1 MRNDRRDI
9 VVTEVQSRILAACI
23 RQTNHPDGLPL
34 DVLIN
39 DTLYHEQK
47 RMETDVKSP
56 RRASDQ
62 VFWGEVKVRLRRA
75 GEVELRS
82 LLTRIIRRFATE
94 ILGNFNAA
102 VYQLSTRVLPTALPM
117 VLNAMSPRKMMNF
130 GSLPKMDSTVHIQ
143 GDVETLRR
151 CQEQGTVIFA
161 PTHVSNLDSII
172 VGWALNKLGLPP
184 FTYGAGLNLF
194 TNPVMSFFLRN
205 LGAYRVDRLKTA
217 PLYKDVL
224 KEYATVS
231 LEYGQPNLFF
241 PAGTRVRSG
250 KVENRLKLGL
260 LSSGL
265 RAYTNNLIRNKAK
278 PNVYLVPCNLNYH
291 LVLEAETLI
300 EDHLKKTGKG
310 RFIIDDD
317 ESSKPRQVMRFFREL
332 LHLDSEIWAT
342 VGHPMDPFGNRVDG
356 NGVSVD
362 ERGRSIDIR
371 NYVCVNGEPCLRPQR
386 DRVYTAEA
394 GEKLADAFKRNNL
407 ALSTNITAYAS
418 FEILRARHPGVD
430 LYRLLRT
437 AADGT
442 GIEMARLAEEVETI
456 TTRLRSMSNAGDIMV
471 DKKVRDADPMAI
483 IHDALR
489 HFGSYH
495 HHPVLYRKGDR
506 MFTEDTKLLLYYR
519 NRLDGYGD
527 LTKAQGV
534 NHDD

>member
-1 MRNDRRDI
+1 MRNDQRDI

-62 VFWGEVKVRLRRA
+62 LFWSEVKVRLRKA

-94 ILGNFNAA
+94 ILGNFNSA
-102 VYQLSTRVLPTALPM
+102 VYQLSTNVLPTALPLM
-117 VLNAMSPRKMMNF
+117 LNAMSPRKLLNYR
-130 GSLPKMDSTVHIQ
+130 SLPKMDATIHIQ
-143 GDVETLRR
+143 GDIETLKR
-151 CQEQGTVIFA
+151 CQEIGTVIFA
-161 PTHVSNLDSII
+161 PTHVSNLDSVI
-172 VGWALNKLGLPP
+172 VGWALDKIGLPP

-194 TNPVMSFFLRN
+194 SNPVMSFFLRN

-231 LEYGQPNLFF
+231 LEYAQPNLFF

-250 KVENRLKLGL
+250 KVEKRLKLGL

-278 PNVYLVPCNLNYH
+278 PRIYLVPCNLNYH
-291 LVLEAETLI
+291 LVLEAETLV
-300 EDHLKKTGKG
+300 EDYLKKTGKG

-317 ESSKPRQVMRFFREL
+317 ESSKPRQVLRFFREL
-332 LHLDSEIWAT
+332 LNLDSEIWVT
-342 VGHPMDPFGNRVDG
+342 IGHPMDPFGNRVDRDG
-356 NGVSVD
+356 ISID
-362 ERGRSIDIR
+362 ERGRPIAIEK
-371 NYVCVNGEPCLRPQR
+371 YVSVNGQPCLRPQR

-407 ALSTNITAYAS
+407 VLTTNLVAYAT
-418 FEILRARHPGVD
+418 FEILRTQNPTVD

-437 AADGT
+437 AGDGT
-442 GIEMARLAEEVETI
+442 GIEMNRLAEHVE
-456 TTRLRSMSNAGDIMV
+456 RLRHRVVALADEDKIKV
-471 DKKVRDADPMAI
+471 DAKVRNSDPMGI
-483 IHDALR
+483 IQDALR

-495 HHPVLYRKGDR
+495 HHAVLYRRGDR
-506 MFTEDTKLLLYYR
+506 MFTDDTKLLLYYR
-519 NRLDGYGD
+519 NRLDDYGD
-527 LTKAQGV
+527 LTKHHGEG
-534 NHDD
+534 HDD